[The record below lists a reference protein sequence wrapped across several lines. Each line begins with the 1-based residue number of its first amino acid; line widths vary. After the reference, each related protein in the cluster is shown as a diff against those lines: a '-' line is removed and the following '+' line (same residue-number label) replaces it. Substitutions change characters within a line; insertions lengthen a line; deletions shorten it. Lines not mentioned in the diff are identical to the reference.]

1 MLEQLTIDQIAI
13 IEHSEIHFR
22 PGYNVLTGETGA
34 GKSILIDALGLVL
47 GERADASSIRHGQA
61 RATVSATF
69 SELSSAHQ
77 QALAEDGLDDPD
89 NPGQIHIRRTLR
101 DGGGREAVRTIAT
114 TRYGYDVSETC
125 DEIRRTNRFDET
137 CQVTVPQSIVCFLE
151 STDFEQAVRLAISI
165 GGDSDTIAAM
175 TGSLAEA
182 FYGIPDA
189 IARQA
194 LACLTQE
201 MRDVVIPF
209 IAQRPI
215 QLIR

>member
-1 MLEQLTIDQIAI
+1 M
-13 IEHSEIHFR
+13 
-22 PGYNVLTGETGA
+22 
-34 GKSILIDALGLVL
+34 
-47 GERADASSIRHGQA
+47 
-61 RATVSATF
+61 
-69 SELSSAHQ
+69 
-77 QALAEDGLDDPD
+77 
-89 NPGQIHIRRTLR
+89 
-101 DGGGREAVRTIAT
+101 RTIAT

-215 QLIR
+215 PLIR